1 MWNRLHWILEIAEE
15 PASDH
20 RGWLVIAVI
29 VLLLVLRHAIIA
41 LLSHS
46 ERRR

>member
-1 MWNRLHWILEIAEE
+1 MWNRLNCFLEIAEE
-15 PASDH
+15 SASDH

-29 VLLLVLRHAIIA
+29 VLLLVLRHAVIA
-41 LLSHS
+41 LLSYS